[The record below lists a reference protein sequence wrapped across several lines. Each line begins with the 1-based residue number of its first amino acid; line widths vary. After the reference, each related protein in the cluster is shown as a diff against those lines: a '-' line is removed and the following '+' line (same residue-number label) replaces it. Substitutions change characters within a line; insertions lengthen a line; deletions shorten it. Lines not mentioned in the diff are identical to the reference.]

1 MKKRYVELLKID
13 SKHFFYMVL
22 MLYFSFML
30 CVFLPVL
37 FYFYFVGQWVYFWPT
52 VKLLGVL
59 GVLLAISIRILIVFY
74 NILLN
79 GWVGFVLKFLQT
91 QFPLTNLRLFCL
103 VLSLFFGILAIGLC
117 IK

>member
-59 GVLLAISIRILIVFY
+59 GFLLAISIRILIVFY
-74 NILLN
+74 NIFAKRM
-79 GWVGFVLKFLQT
+79 G
-91 QFPLTNLRLFCL
+91 
-103 VLSLFFGILAIGLC
+103 GIRVEISSDS
-117 IK
+117 ISPD